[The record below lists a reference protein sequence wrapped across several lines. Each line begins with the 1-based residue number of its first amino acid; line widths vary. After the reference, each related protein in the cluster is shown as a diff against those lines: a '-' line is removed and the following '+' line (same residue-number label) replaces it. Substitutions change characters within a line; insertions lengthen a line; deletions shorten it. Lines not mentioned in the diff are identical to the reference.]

1 MSSRTHLLG
10 RSEARADRR
19 ARGRDSSPAI
29 ARSIAIVCR
38 NLVHESS
45 ALLSIGRFDLIRT
58 LGRGGNGIVYEAFDP
73 LRRELVALKVLYE
86 RGPSYSY
93 RLKQE
98 FRSLAELRH
107 PSLVALYELSV
118 GPDEAYFTME
128 RIVGH
133 DFLSYVHE
141 AVRRGEGAVAR
152 LRDGLVQL
160 CEGIHALHCAGKL
173 HRDLKPSNVLVTDSG
188 RVALLDFGLAGDA
201 LAQPAIPEGT
211 SGYMAPEQAR
221 GAACESS
228 DWFSFGCMLRQA
240 LDVITAAPAN
250 DRDGLERLA
259 LRLTSAD
266 PALRPGFAEI
276 IATVR
281 TASPPPPL
289 SLVTAHNSF
298 FVARRPELGVLADA
312 FERSGAQPVVVLLRG
327 ESGVGKSALLRHFAS
342 TVESS
347 RAERPA
353 LVLRGRCYERESL
366 PYKALDS
373 LVDELSRVLLAL
385 PSDHA
390 ARQCARADAALIA
403 LFPVLGRV
411 PWLLSDPAKLA
422 AMHPLDVRSRGA
434 AALRGLLT
442 QLSTDH
448 ALVLCIDDLQWS
460 DADSGRLLG
469 ALLCEEDS
477 PNILLVATDRT
488 DMRATNPAIAAL
500 QGVAELA
507 PRPLCVEELR
517 LKPLGPDDSVE
528 LTRALVASF
537 PSMDVRPDEVARIC
551 VEARGNARVLSE
563 LARWAGER
571 TAAARARQALTM
583 EALLTHRLREL
594 SAPSMT
600 VLKLVCAAGR
610 PLSTRVIAAA
620 AELGSEC
627 HAQVKALRAGGLLR
641 AVLRGEDEW
650 LELEHDRIG
659 EAILTRT
666 GHEARVELHVRL
678 IGALQTEQ
686 ADSSEPLIDQY
697 LGAGLPLQ
705 AARCARH
712 GADAAMAALAFTRAA
727 RLYEQA
733 LELGGF
739 SPEERAALH
748 RDHAVALDHAG
759 RGLESANAYRA
770 AAALTREP
778 LAAAPLEQRAADQ
791 LLRNGSYRE
800 GEVQLRR
807 VYHALGL
814 SWPRSRLSLLL
825 AIGRLLLPSAL
836 RRMSKRER
844 AVGTAVHRLR
854 AEVLSSAGRGLE
866 NYDLLRAIYNALLCF
881 DEGEQLGD
889 RGWQARVRG
898 ARGLMRSMSLWP
910 GGVARGLHELES
922 ACTTAAEIGDAAAH
936 AEVERQLA
944 VARYVTG
951 RSREALDAASRCE
964 ARLRLLPNTTFDIN
978 NAVAIIGASLF
989 DLGRLREARQRWH
1002 TLTHAARLHGDLVTI
1017 VWIHTHPA
1025 QLGVLFATEER
1036 ARAQAILDRA
1046 AGLRAAHPRYFV
1058 LSWTH
1063 AACSLE
1069 HAAYWGAPGDAL
1081 RVLQREQLVLF
1092 GPRVS
1097 IMRSK
1102 ARMLRARA
1110 CVLAASALAPG
1121 RPRTALLRVA
1131 ALDAAA
1137 LRWSRNPNC
1146 RGFSWLLSAA
1156 IALLRQKRARSIA
1169 HLDAAG
1175 RAFDE
1180 CEARL
1185 MSAAARYCKGML
1197 LGGEAGAS
1205 LRGPAL
1211 AAFQDEGVIDPPRYI
1226 AWLACGFGE
1235 LLAGEQP

>member
-1 MSSRTHLLG
+1 LH
-10 RSEARADRR
+10 AA
-19 ARGRDSSPAI
+19 
-29 ARSIAIVCR
+29 
-38 NLVHESS
+38 SS
-45 ALLSIGRFDLIRT
+45 ARCD
-58 LGRGGNGIVYEAFDP
+58 
-73 LRRELVALKVLYE
+73 
-86 RGPSYSY
+86 
-93 RLKQE
+93 
-98 FRSLAELRH
+98 RS
-107 PSLVALYELSV
+107 
-118 GPDEAYFTME
+118 
-128 RIVGH
+128 
-133 DFLSYVHE
+133 
-141 AVRRGEGAVAR
+141 
-152 LRDGLVQL
+152 
-160 CEGIHALHCAGKL
+160 
-173 HRDLKPSNVLVTDSG
+173 
-188 RVALLDFGLAGDA
+188 
-201 LAQPAIPEGT
+201 GT
-211 SGYMAPEQAR
+211 G
-221 GAACESS
+221 
-228 DWFSFGCMLRQA
+228 
-240 LDVITAAPAN
+240 
-250 DRDGLERLA
+250 ERLA
-259 LRLTSAD
+259 LRLTSAE

-281 TASPPPPL
+281 TASPPSPL
-289 SLVTAHNSF
+289 SLVTAHNAF

-312 FERSGAQPVVVLLRG
+312 LERSGAQPVVLLLRG
-327 ESGVGKSALLRHFAS
+327 ESGVGKSALLRQFAS
-342 TVESS
+342 TVESA

-373 LVDELSRVLLAL
+373 MVDELSRVLLAL
-385 PSDHA
+385 PSDHS
-390 ARQCARADAALIA
+390 ARRRAHADPALIA

-422 AMHPLDVRSRGA
+422 AMHPLELRSRGA

-442 QLSTDH
+442 QLATDH

-460 DADSGRLLG
+460 DADSGTLLG

-537 PSMDVRPDEVARIC
+537 PSMDVRPDEIARIC

-571 TAAARARQALTM
+571 TAATARARQALTM

-594 SAPSMT
+594 SAASLT
-600 VLKLVCAAGR
+600 ILKLVCAAGR

-620 AELGSEC
+620 AELGIEC
-627 HAQVKALRAGGLLR
+627 HAHVKALRAGCLLR

-659 EAILTRT
+659 EAILART

-678 IGALQTEQ
+678 IGALQAEHGDT
-686 ADSSEPLIDQY
+686 SEPLIDQY

-733 LELGGF
+733 LELGAF
-739 SPEERAALH
+739 SCEERAALH

-814 SWPRSRLSLLL
+814 SWPRSRLSLVL

-836 RRMSKRER
+836 RRMSERER
-844 AVGTAVHRLR
+844 AVSVAVHRLR
-854 AEVLSSAGRGLE
+854 AEVLSAAGRGLE

-881 DEGEQLGD
+881 NEGEQLGD
-889 RGWQARVRG
+889 PGWQARARG
-898 ARGLMRSMSLWP
+898 SRGLMRSMSLWP

-922 ACTTAAEIGDAAAH
+922 ACTTAAEVGDAAAR
-936 AEVERQLA
+936 AEIERQLA
-944 VARYVTG
+944 VAHYVTG
-951 RSREALDAASRCE
+951 RSREALDAANRCE
-964 ARLRLLPNTTFDIN
+964 AQLRLLPNTTFDIN

-1017 VWIHTHPA
+1017 VWVHTHPA
-1025 QLGVLFATEER
+1025 QLGVLLATEER
-1036 ARAQAILDRA
+1036 ARTQAILDRA

-1081 RVLQREQLVLF
+1081 RVLQREQLALF

-1121 RPRTALLRVA
+1121 RARRRRSALVAQPQLPRFLVVA
-1131 ALDAAA
+1131 
-1137 LRWSRNPNC
+1137 
-1146 RGFSWLLSAA
+1146 
-1156 IALLRQKRARSIA
+1156 QRS
-1169 HLDAAG
+1169 H
-1175 RAFDE
+1175 R
-1180 CEARL
+1180 
-1185 MSAAARYCKGML
+1185 AAARK
-1197 LGGEAGAS
+1197 AS
-1205 LRGPAL
+1205 
-1211 AAFQDEGVIDPPRYI
+1211 AFDRAFGCGPPRVRRLRSSPDVGRS
-1226 AWLACGFGE
+1226 AVLQGCAARW
-1235 LLAGEQP
+1235 